1 MVDEVITGQGVDD
14 LAIPAV
20 VRGRDGDELAVA
32 RGRREPS
39 GPNEEAVSVRREQ
52 CGRNEDQRIVACL
65 RLLDDRRDG
74 SVVARHEAS
83 EQFVHARDNRE
94 PR

>member
-1 MVDEVITGQGVDD
+1 MVDEVVSRQGVDD
-14 LAIPAV
+14 LAIAAV

-39 GPNEEAVSVRREQ
+39 GPAEEAVSVRREQ

-65 RLLDDRRDG
+65 RRLDDRRDRR
-74 SVVARHEAS
+74 VVARYEAP
-83 EQFVHARDNRE
+83 E
-94 PR
+94 